1 MLPRPLAIA
10 VPLLAASGLFS
21 PAVAPASAN
30 DLVIPT
36 GGRVS
41 LELITSEAA
50 FRNTLSIVSPAIA
63 VALSGCGLEPA
74 GGLGGVHV
82 LSEKNSQR
90 GCRVEL
96 DADPATPGI
105 QPFAA
110 STTFRLG
117 FCAQT
122 DADDACEFVWSS
134 DPASNSDAFD
144 HVITTQTSP
153 GVFRLQWRTSPRM
166 RATRTSTT

>member
-10 VPLLAASGLFS
+10 IPLLAASGLFS

-63 VALSGCGLEPA
+63 VALSGSG
-74 GGLGGVHV
+74 
-82 LSEKNSQR
+82 SS
-90 GCRVEL
+90 
-96 DADPATPGI
+96 
-105 QPFAA
+105 
-110 STTFRLG
+110 RLVG
-117 FCAQT
+117 
-122 DADDACEFVWSS
+122 SG
-134 DPASNSDAFD
+134 AF
-144 HVITTQTSP
+144 TC
-153 GVFRLQWRTSPRM
+153 
-166 RATRTSTT
+166 